1 MARRRRVFTAAFAAG
16 DVDFRFGTAGNS
28 GASSCY
34 LIFVMQCNVHLDYGQ
49 RIHLHT
55 VMMVAVHER
64 KRAMSLH
71 STQVKQDKSK
81 GVDQSVAND
90 SYP

>member
-34 LIFVMQCNVHLDYGQ
+34 LIIRVRHLLFG
-49 RIHLHT
+49 
-55 VMMVAVHER
+55 
-64 KRAMSLH
+64 
-71 STQVKQDKSK
+71 
-81 GVDQSVAND
+81 
-90 SYP
+90 